1 MKLVSPR
8 RLVLAAIA
16 WIGVGVASLLAQAT
30 LPSGQ
35 VGVSYTY
42 TVSTTPPPPAG
53 TTYSATGLPTGLS
66 INAASGV
73 IAGTPTAAGT
83 FTGAV
88 SLTSGVVVNS
98 FTYTL
103 VIAPP
108 LGTPVISSA
117 GSLSGIVGSPISAYT
132 VAASNS
138 PTSFNVGALPPGL
151 SLNSSVVT
159 APVIGGTPT
168 VAGSYTVPLSGNN
181 ATGTG
186 TVKTLAITIAPAGPV
201 PVVGGTLSQTAPV
214 NQPFTYSINATQAPA
229 SYSAVPLPLGL
240 TLDPLSG
247 VISGTPTVSGVY
259 AITLRAT
266 NNNGTSDPATLTLTL
281 GSLSVVTSATAVNGG
296 VGVAFAYQITA
307 SKIGRAHV

>member
-117 GSLSGIVGSPISAYT
+117 GSLSGIVGSPISAY
-132 VAASNS
+132 
-138 PTSFNVGALPPGL
+138 
-151 SLNSSVVT
+151 
-159 APVIGGTPT
+159 
-168 VAGSYTVPLSGNN
+168 
-181 ATGTG
+181 
-186 TVKTLAITIAPAGPV
+186 
-201 PVVGGTLSQTAPV
+201 
-214 NQPFTYSINATQAPA
+214 
-229 SYSAVPLPLGL
+229 
-240 TLDPLSG
+240 
-247 VISGTPTVSGVY
+247 
-259 AITLRAT
+259 
-266 NNNGTSDPATLTLTL
+266 
-281 GSLSVVTSATAVNGG
+281 
-296 VGVAFAYQITA
+296 
-307 SKIGRAHV
+307 KIGRAHV